1 MGGMS
6 LTNIVKLSSFKFFMQ
21 IVGVVLAISLLTAHV
36 VSSNETEE
44 LQLTITGN
52 IQSENGAI
60 YFSPGDMAASKPTD
74 IVTSSP
80 WTSGKTVF
88 RGVLLRDILKSVDA
102 QGTVLKASAV
112 DGYTVEIPISDA
124 EDFDMIIAYR
134 LNGVALE
141 RIFMVPF
148 GLFIPMTAM
157 KSWGRRNTMLDQFGN
172 LPSLSLN
179 KSIIF
184 STKMTSRMLRI

>member
-1 MGGMS
+1 M
-6 LTNIVKLSSFKFFMQ
+6 TNIAKLLSFRFCMQ
-21 IVGVVLAISLLTAHV
+21 IMGAVLAILLLSANV
-36 VSSNETEE
+36 ASSDETEE

-60 YFSPGDMAASKPTD
+60 YFSPGDMAASTPTD

-88 RGVLLRDILKSVDA
+88 RGVLLRDILKSVGA
-102 QGTVLKASAV
+102 QGTMLKASAV

-134 LNGVALE
+134 LNGVKLE
-141 RIFMVPF
+141 EDIYGPF
-148 GLFIPMTAM
+148 WIIYPYDSDEELGQEKYHA
-157 KSWGRRNTMLDQFGN
+157 R
-172 LPSLSLN
+172 
-179 KSIIF
+179 SIWQL
-184 STKMTSRMLRI
+184 TKLVIE

>member
-6 LTNIVKLSSFKFFMQ
+6 LTNIAKLSSFKFFMQ
-21 IVGVVLAISLLTAHV
+21 LVGAVFAISLLTAQV

-52 IQSENGAI
+52 IKSEKGAI
-60 YFSPGDMAASKPTD
+60 YFSPGDMAASAPTD

-141 RIFMVPF
+141 KDVYGPF
-148 GLFIPMTAM
+148 WIIYPYDSDEKLGQEKYHA
-157 KSWGRRNTMLDQFGN
+157 R
-172 LPSLSLN
+172 
-179 KSIIF
+179 SIWQL
-184 STKMTSRMLRI
+184 TKLVVE